1 MSSHDQHTGVLREP
15 FLGLENDALL
25 ADADARALIRT
36 ALNETMVVEAAAG
49 TGKTS
54 ELVHRMV
61 AVLAEG
67 RAEVEEIVAVTFTEK
82 AAGELALR
90 LRSGIEKARRAAQD
104 DTERGNL
111 ERALAHLEEARI
123 STIHGFCADLLRERP
138 VEAGVDPAFRVMTE
152 AEAERRYGEAFGRY
166 LEGILIRPPEGVR
179 RFLRRRDHG
188 PGAIE
193 RLRRAG
199 YELIS
204 WRHCTARWKRP
215 AFDRRAAVNGILTAL
230 GEFADRSDG
239 AYAALDPLYRDTAPA
254 RALIGRLR
262 ASGGIETGDLD
273 EIEAD
278 LCALAKQ
285 RDFMRPRRGSG
296 VKYSKG
302 LTRKE
307 LLLAHATMAKS
318 LEQFQIAA
326 DGDLAAL
333 LQDELVALL
342 DGYQARKAETGG
354 LDFEDLLMRARNLVR
369 DVGEVRRAFQ
379 ARYRCI
385 FVDEFQ
391 DTDPLQAEILML
403 LSADDGNVQSY
414 REVKPIP
421 GKLFLVGDPKQ
432 AIYRFRRADLSIYEE
447 VKQLLVANGARFVE
461 LATSFRAVPTIQRLI
476 NRAFAPVMTGDTHL
490 LEARYTKLLPARP
503 DIAGQPAIVV
513 LPVPEPHG
521 KQRLTVAA
529 VEQSTP
535 SAIGAFLDWLFH
547 ESGWK
552 VTERDRRGELVPVA
566 PRHVCLL
573 FRRFESHGEDVTR
586 AYVEALDARGIPHVL
601 VGGKSFFAREEVE
614 AMLAALRAI
623 ERPDDELAVF
633 ATLRGSLFAIGDE
646 ALLEYRY
653 VHGRLNP
660 KQIPDAVA
668 SPNLAPIKD
677 ALKLLAHLS
686 DERNTQLI
694 ESTIT
699 ALCNATRAHVGFA
712 LRPSGE
718 RALANVLHI
727 AEIGRA
733 YEASG
738 GTSFRAFVE
747 HLEEDAARGRAPEA
761 PILEEGG
768 DGVRIMTAH
777 RAKGLEFPVVVLADI
792 TARLGAQAT
801 NRYVDASRGLCALRL
816 GGVAPWDLVEN
827 EELERKRDEAEGVR
841 LVYVAATRARDLVIV
856 PAVGD
861 EPRFPAASW
870 VGPIHKVIAPAAGA
884 GPLAEEA
891 PGCPPFGEDTVLAR
905 PAGLLPT
912 PNTVRPGLYRLP
924 ENEPSGQTHAVV
936 WWDVRLLDIERE
948 PAFGVR
954 REDMLR
960 KDAPV
965 GTVEEDL
972 ERYRQWARERPAD
985 RERGAKPLYAMQTVT
1000 ERAESMVD
1008 EPANVVIAEVP
1019 REPGRPTGSRFGE
1032 VVHSVLSQVP
1042 LSSDWA
1048 TIEATAV
1055 LSGRLFGATDV
1066 EIRAAARA
1074 VQAALEH
1081 PILVR
1086 ARTAES
1092 RGECRRE
1099 TPVSLMAEDGTLI
1112 EGIVDLAFREAPR
1125 WTVVDFKTDRE
1136 IVRAGPVY
1144 ARQVS
1149 LYAVAITRSTA
1160 EPCEAILLR
1169 V

>member
-1 MSSHDQHTGVLREP
+1 MKSQA
-15 FLGLENDALL
+15 LGLEQEAF
-25 ADADARALIRT
+25 ADAEARELIRT
-36 ALNETMVVEAAAG
+36 ALDETMVVEAAAG
-49 TGKTS
+49 TGKTT

-90 LRSGIEKARRAAQD
+90 LRSGIERARRAATG
-104 DTERGNL
+104 DTQRSNL

-152 AEAERRYGEAFGRY
+152 AESDRRYAEGFGRY
-166 LEGILIRPPEGVR
+166 LDDILAHPTEGVR
-179 RFLRRRDHG
+179 RLLRRRDHG

-199 YELIS
+199 YDLMT
-204 WRHCTARWKRP
+204 WRHFTARWRRP
-215 AFDRRAAVNGILTAL
+215 AFDRRSAIESIVRQLD
-230 GEFADRSDG
+230 EFAKLSDH
-239 AYAALDPLYRDTAPA
+239 AIALQDPLYRDTAPA
-254 RALIGRLR
+254 RTFMGRMRAIGG
-262 ASGGIETGDLD
+262 AEACDLD
-273 EIEAD
+273 EVEAD

-296 VKYSKG
+296 ARYSKTM
-302 LTRKE
+302 TRKE
-307 LLLAHATMAKS
+307 MLSAHGLIAKS
-318 LEQFQIAA
+318 LEAFQMAA
-326 DGDLAAL
+326 DADLAAL
-333 LQDELVALL
+333 LQDELGALL
-342 DGYQARKAETGG
+342 DAYQKRKAETGG
-354 LDFEDLLMRARNLVR
+354 LDFDDLLTRARDLVR
-369 DVGEVRRAFQ
+369 DVDEVRRAFQ
-379 ARYRCI
+379 ARYRYI

-403 LSADDGNVQSY
+403 LSASDGSVKSY
-414 REVKPIP
+414 RDVNPVP

-447 VKQLLVANGARFVE
+447 IKQLLVAQGARFVE
-461 LATSFRAVPTIQRLI
+461 LTTSFRAIPTIQKLV
-476 NRAFAPVMTGDTHL
+476 NHAFSRVMTGDPHV
-490 LEARYTKLLPARP
+490 LEARYSPLAPARD
-503 DIAGQPAIVV
+503 DIAGQPAIVA

-529 VEQSTP
+529 VEESTP
-535 SAIGAFLDWLFH
+535 AAVGAFLDWLLH
-547 ESGWK
+547 ESGWR

-586 AYVEALDARGIPHVL
+586 TYVEALDARGIPHVL

-614 AMLAALRAI
+614 TMLAALRAI

-646 ALLEYRY
+646 ALLEYRHL
-653 VHGRLNP
+653 HGKLNP
-660 KQIPDAVA
+660 KQIPEGIH
-668 SPNLAPIKD
+668 SPNLAPIKA
-677 ALKLLAHLS
+677 ALTLLGKLS
-686 DERNTQLI
+686 DERNTRPI
-694 ESTIT
+694 ESTVT
-699 ALCNATRAHVGFA
+699 ALCDATRAHVGFA

-727 AEIGRA
+727 AELGRA

-747 HLEEDAARGRAPEA
+747 HLEEDAARGRSPEA

-801 NRYVDASRGLCALRL
+801 NRFVDSARGLCALRL
-816 GGVAPWDLVEN
+816 GGLAPWDLVEH
-827 EELERKRDEAEGVR
+827 EELEAKRDEAEGVR
-841 LVYVAATRARDLVIV
+841 LVYVAATRARDLLIV

-861 EPRFPAASW
+861 DPQFPPASW
-870 VGPIHKVIAPAAGA
+870 VGPIHRSIAPAPAA
-884 GPLAEEA
+884 NPVAKEV

-905 PAGLLPT
+905 PVGMGPT
-912 PNTVRPGLYRLP
+912 QRTVRPGSYRLP
-924 ENEPSGQTHAVV
+924 ETSAPNESHEVV

-954 REDMLR
+954 REDLLR

-965 GTVEEDL
+965 GAVEEDL
-972 ERYRQWARERPAD
+972 ERYRQWAREKPTD
-985 RERGAKPLYAMQTVT
+985 RERASKPRHIMQTVT
-1000 ERAESMVD
+1000 ERAEAMLD
-1008 EPANVVIAEVP
+1008 EAPDVTILEVP
-1019 REPGRPTGSRFGE
+1019 REPDRPTGSRFGE
-1032 VVHSVLSQVP
+1032 IVHATLSQVS
-1042 LSSDWA
+1042 LSSDRA
-1048 TIEATAV
+1048 TIEAAAALTA
-1055 LSGRLFGATDV
+1055 RLFGGAD
-1066 EIRAAARA
+1066 EEGKAAARA
-1074 VQAALEH
+1074 VEAALGH

-1086 ARTAES
+1086 AKEAEA

-1099 TPVSLMAEDGTLI
+1099 TPLSLMTDDGTLI
-1112 EGIVDLAFREAPR
+1112 EGIVDLAFREKNG
-1125 WTVVDFKTDRE
+1125 WTVVDFKTDRV
-1136 IVRAGPVY
+1136 IVRARPVY
-1144 ARQVS
+1144 ARQVF
-1149 LYAVAITRSTA
+1149 LYAQAITRATG
-1160 EPCEAILLR
+1160 EPCEAVLLR